1 MKVMLAKHA
10 GFCMGVRRAVET
22 TIDTIH
28 REGHNVATFGPLIHN
43 PQVLNLLEERG
54 VRILEGIPA
63 EHAGSVIIRAHG
75 IPPAEKQKLLATGA
89 IVKDATCPRVVK
101 VQAIINKYASQ
112 DYGTIIIGD
121 RNHAEVEG
129 LLGYAGPDGMV
140 VSNQEDVLSLETLK
154 IPYIIVSQTTQDEAA
169 FERLSRMILDR
180 FPGGKV
186 FETICDSTHKR
197 QDEVRELS
205 SKVQAM
211 IVVGGR
217 NSANTQRLGEIA
229 AGMGCAVFM
238 VETEAE
244 LDADALAVYNCVGVT
259 AGASTPTW
267 MINRIVRTLEVIPG
281 KGEGLLRSSCFRV
294 LWLLLATNLYVSL
307 GGGLLAYTCGLL
319 QSVEPRLNHFLV
331 AFGYIFAMH
340 NFNRFTDQKSKKFR
354 DPIRSLFYQKY
365 RWIIITASSLALGLS
380 LAVTYNLGRQPF
392 LLLAGMSL
400 LGIVYSVRFIPR
412 FLLPIIRVR
421 MLKEIPGS
429 KTLFVAMAWA
439 FVTTLIPAWAAGPAG
454 PTTMGVLAFV
464 LLLIYVRSALFDVF
478 DVQADRLVGKET
490 LPVFIGERRTL
501 FFLHL
506 LMGSLIFLLLLLPI
520 VGLMSPLGYWVIP
533 GIVYLI
539 CLILLYEKG
548 YIRPGPK
555 LDFLLE
561 TLIVLVAALVW
572 LGSRFMGKA

>member
-22 TIDTIH
+22 TLDTIQ
-28 REGHNVATFGPLIHN
+28 REGENVATFGPLIHN
-43 PQVLNLLEERG
+43 PQVLNLLKERG
-54 VRILEGIPA
+54 VRILDSIPTK
-63 EHAGSVIIRAHG
+63 HSGSVIIRAHG
-75 IPPAEKQKLLATGA
+75 IPPTEKEKLQAIGA
-89 IVKDATCPRVVK
+89 MVKDATCPRVVK
-101 VQAIINKYASQ
+101 VQAIIKKYASQ
-112 DYGTIIIGD
+112 GYGTIIIGD

-129 LLGYAGPDGMV
+129 LLGYAGQNGMV
-140 VSNQEDVLSLETLK
+140 VSNQEDVLRLQTLK
-154 IPYIIVSQTTQDEAA
+154 TPYIVVSQTTQDEVV

-180 FPGGKV
+180 FPGGKI

-197 QDEVRELS
+197 QDEVRELCRT
-205 SKVQAM
+205 VQAM

-229 AGMGCAVFM
+229 SGMGCAVFM
-238 VETEAE
+238 VETESE
-244 LDADALAVYNCVGVT
+244 LDANALAAYNCVGVT

-281 KGEGLLRSSCFRV
+281 KGEGVLRSCCFRM

-319 QSVEPRLNHFLV
+319 QSVAPRLNHFLV

-340 NFNRFTDQKSKKFR
+340 NFNRFTDKKPKKFG

-365 RWIIITASSLALGLS
+365 RWVIVTASSLALGLS
-380 LAVTYNLGRQPF
+380 LAVTYNLGLRPF
-392 LLLAGMSL
+392 LLLVGMSL

-412 FLLPIIRVR
+412 FLFPVIRVR

-439 FVTTLIPAWAAGPAG
+439 FVTTLIPAWEAGPAR
-454 PTTMGVLAFV
+454 PTTMAVLVFV

-478 DVQADRLVGKET
+478 DVQADRFVGKET
-490 LPVFIGERRTL
+490 LPVFIGEKRTL
-501 FFLHL
+501 FLLHL
-506 LMGSLIFLLLLLPI
+506 LMGLLIFLLMLLPT
-520 VGLMSPLGYWVIP
+520 VGLMSPLGYWIIP
-533 GIVYLI
+533 GIIYLI
-539 CLILLYEKG
+539 SLSLLYEKG
-548 YIRPGPK
+548 KIRPGPK

-561 TLIVLVAALVW
+561 TFIVLVAALTW
-572 LGSRFMGKA
+572 LGYQFMGRA

>member
-10 GFCMGVRRAVET
+10 GFCMGVRRAVEAT
-22 TIDTIH
+22 LDTIH
-28 REGHNVATFGPLIHN
+28 REGENVTTFGPLIHN

-54 VRILEGIPA
+54 VRVLNSVPA
-63 EHAGSVIIRAHG
+63 EHTGSVIIRAHG
-75 IPPAEKQKLLATGA
+75 IPPTEKVKLQASGA
-89 IVKDATCPRVVK
+89 MVKDATCPRVVK
-101 VQAIINKYASQ
+101 VQAIIKKYASQ
-112 DYGTIIIGD
+112 GYGTIIIGD

-129 LLGYAGPDGMV
+129 LLGYAGSNGKV

-154 IPYIIVSQTTQDEAA
+154 TPYIVVSQTTQDEAA
-169 FERLSRMILDR
+169 FERLSRMVLDR

-205 SKVQAM
+205 AKVQAM

-217 NSANTQRLGEIA
+217 NSANTKRLGEIA

-244 LDADALAVYNCVGVT
+244 LDATALAAYNCVGVT

-281 KGEGLLRSSCFRV
+281 KGEGFLRSFCFRL

-354 DPIRSLFYQKY
+354 DPIRTLFYQKY
-365 RWIIITASSLALGLS
+365 RWIIITASSLALVLS
-380 LAVTYNLGRQPF
+380 LAVTYNLGRLPF

-412 FLLPIIRVR
+412 FLLPVIRVR

-439 FVTTLIPAWAAGPAG
+439 FVTTLIPAWEAGPAG
-454 PTTMGVLAFV
+454 PTTMGVLVFV

-501 FFLHL
+501 FLLHV
-506 LMGSLIFLLLLLPI
+506 LMGLLFGLLGNPGNCLSRLSHSALRKGI
-520 VGLMSPLGYWVIP
+520 YKARAETGFSPGDAHCP
-533 GIVYLI
+533 GRGSCMAGQSFRVESII
-539 CLILLYEKG
+539 C
-548 YIRPGPK
+548 
-555 LDFLLE
+555 
-561 TLIVLVAALVW
+561 
-572 LGSRFMGKA
+572 